1 MVTRV
6 LSLDGGGAWAML
18 QALALRDLFGDTPG
32 HQILAKF
39 DLAVANSGGSIT
51 LGGLVEN
58 LTPSAI
64 VALFNEP
71 ANRQGIFA
79 KTNLVEN
86 LLSHIPIFP
95 KYSTAGKLAG
105 LTRVFGAMGN
115 QPMSSFQGPNW
126 PTSPNGA
133 AVKLMIVAFDYYAAR
148 ARLFRSYGTPH
159 GATPDDVPLVQAVHA
174 SSDAPVEFFDSPTS
188 WGGRRFWDGAMAGL
202 NNPLMAGITDLLSDG
217 VRAEDLVVLS
227 LGTGTVKLPANQPPP
242 PTPAPPPALAEVL
255 KPPGVLPDLEKAAG
269 CITDDPPDTAT
280 FTAHVLIA
288 SARNEDPTQVGQ
300 VVRLSPVVRPILAG
314 GAWNLPPGLSADQFE
329 GLTRLGMDAV
339 QQAEVDLITAL
350 GQSWLADGARNQP
363 IRMNS
368 DDLSSSLGEE
378 LYSGAK
384 TRWSALS
391 RLAPAV

>member
-1 MVTRV
+1 
-6 LSLDGGGAWAML
+6 ML

-51 LGGLVEN
+51 LGGLVED

-64 VALFNEP
+64 IALFNDP
-71 ANRQGIFA
+71 VNRQGIFA
-79 KTNLVEN
+79 KTNLIEN

-95 KYSTAGKLAG
+95 KYSAAGKLAG

-115 QPMSSFQGPNW
+115 QPMASFQGANW
-126 PTSPNGA
+126 PAGPNGA
-133 AVKLMIVAFDYYAAR
+133 PVKLMIVAFDYYAAR

-174 SSDAPVEFFDSPTS
+174 SSNAPVEFFDAPTS

-202 NNPLMAGITDLLSDG
+202 NNPLMAGITDLLGEG
-217 VRAEDLVVLS
+217 VQAQDIVVLS
-227 LGTGTVKLPANQPPP
+227 MGTGTVKLPGNQPPP
-242 PTPAPPPALAEVL
+242 PTPTPPPALAEVL
-255 KPPGVLPDLEKAAG
+255 KAPGVLPDLEKAAG

-280 FTAHVLIA
+280 FTTHTLIA
-288 SARNEDPTQVGQ
+288 SARGEDPTLVGR

-314 GAWNLPPGLSADQFE
+314 GAWTLPPGLTADQFQ
-329 GLTRLGMDAV
+329 GLTQLGMDAV
-339 QQAEVDLITAL
+339 QQPQVDLIMAL

-378 LYSGAK
+378 LYSAAK
-384 TRWSALS
+384 ARWNVLS
-391 RLAPAV
+391 RLVPAV